1 MTWTKGVDVPEPI
14 ASARERVCGP
24 VGCIAA
30 GWLRVGWTGHRT
42 SSPTAPAVPPL
53 SLRPGRLP
61 PALRLQCDRFPGET
75 LATTPAVARAPAGQ
89 PALVAPGTRLPP
101 FCGKPGPDR
110 PADSPAIVTEAV
122 EGAGWPRRASSVA
135 TVYAWGPPAGDW
147 DTLGRWEV
155 RWRSARG
162 GCFSASGP
170 APWPTIDAAA
180 RAFGRSSGA
189 SPGPFSLVQ
198 GDDGGHALLA
208 SRRPTGVDLVIL
220 ESGRSPLEVRRHNG
234 ESLPDLE
241 GALQAGGHWYVA
253 SSQSAAQLPATVLW
267 RLDGGVAKEVARVGR
282 MGEPR
287 SSLRLARSTGG
298 RALGLVIE
306 GRPSTVEPPA
316 YWVVGVDVETGETGE
331 PEPLAPVDFSG
342 RTLSP
347 CSGDDAGWQFDVP
360 YAGTVE
366 VQGRVAGAS
375 PLQAPIV
382 TFRVTRDHAC
392 VERVVG
398 FGGDEVSSPNAGDGG
413 GATARSTVRTIEV
426 SILSAKARTALRCS
440 LP

>member
-1 MTWTKGVDVPEPI
+1 
-14 ASARERVCGP
+14 
-24 VGCIAA
+24 
-30 GWLRVGWTGHRT
+30 
-42 SSPTAPAVPPL
+42 
-53 SLRPGRLP
+53 
-61 PALRLQCDRFPGET
+61 
-75 LATTPAVARAPAGQ
+75 
-89 PALVAPGTRLPP
+89 
-101 FCGKPGPDR
+101 
-110 PADSPAIVTEAV
+110 
-122 EGAGWPRRASSVA
+122 
-135 TVYAWGPPAGDW
+135 
-147 DTLGRWEV
+147 
-155 RWRSARG
+155 
-162 GCFSASGP
+162 
-170 APWPTIDAAA
+170 
-180 RAFGRSSGA
+180 
-189 SPGPFSLVQ
+189 
-198 GDDGGHALLA
+198 
-208 SRRPTGVDLVIL
+208 
-220 ESGRSPLEVRRHNG
+220 VRRHNG

-342 RTLSP
+342 RTLSS

-382 TFRVTRDHAC
+382 TLRVTRDHAC

-398 FGGDEVSSPNAGDGG
+398 FGGDEVSSPNAGDSA